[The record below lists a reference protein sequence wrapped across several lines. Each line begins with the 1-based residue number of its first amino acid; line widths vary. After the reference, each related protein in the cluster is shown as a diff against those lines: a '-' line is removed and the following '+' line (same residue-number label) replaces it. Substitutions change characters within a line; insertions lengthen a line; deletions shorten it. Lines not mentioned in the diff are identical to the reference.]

1 MSEIITNIIT
11 SFDQNPKSADKKV
24 GLFFGSF
31 NPIHVGHL
39 ILANHVVNHSDLDEI
54 WFVVSPQ
61 NPHKKKASLLPEH
74 HRLAIVKEAI
84 DDNPNFRAS
93 DIEFKLSKPS
103 YTVDTL
109 AYLKELHPT
118 HQFALIMGEDNLRS
132 FHKWKNY
139 EVILEQYFIIVYP
152 RVLTIQEL
160 EKKQNEEKNDLLA
173 HQNVFF
179 IDAPVMKISSSF
191 IRASIKNN
199 RDAKYL
205 LTEPVWKYVDE
216 MNFYKS

>member
-1 MSEIITNIIT
+1 MSHIVTDIIT
-11 SFDQNPKSADKKV
+11 SFDKDPAPGEKRV

-61 NPHKKKASLLPEH
+61 NPHKQKASLLPEH
-74 HRLAIVKEAI
+74 HRLSIVKEAI
-84 DDNPNFRAS
+84 DDNPKFKAS
-93 DIEFKLSKPS
+93 DIEFKLPKPS

-109 AYLKELHPT
+109 AYLKEEYPQY
-118 HQFALIMGEDNLRS
+118 QFALMMGEDNLRS

-139 EVILEQYFIIVYP
+139 EVILNQYQLIVYP
-152 RVLTIQEL
+152 RVLTVQEL
-160 EKKQNEEKNDLLA
+160 AKDEMPTNDLLN
-173 HQNVFF
+173 HDHVHF
-179 IDAPVMKISSSF
+179 IDAPLMKISSSF
-191 IRASIKNN
+191 IRKNIK
-199 RDAKYL
+199 AGQSVQYL
-205 LTEPVWKYVDE
+205 LTAPTWQFIDE